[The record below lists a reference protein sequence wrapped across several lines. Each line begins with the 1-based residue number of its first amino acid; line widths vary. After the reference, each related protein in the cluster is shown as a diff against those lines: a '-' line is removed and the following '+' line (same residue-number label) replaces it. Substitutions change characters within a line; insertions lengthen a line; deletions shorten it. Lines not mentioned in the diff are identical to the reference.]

1 VGKVGSVVGVVGT
14 VVVGTVVVGT
24 VVAGTVV
31 VGEPGTVLVGVSG
44 MVTVEPTVQLL
55 LFTRQVEGVA

>member
-1 VGKVGSVVGVVGT
+1 VGKVGSVVG
-14 VVVGTVVVGT
+14 VVGT